1 MAANDTTVLGNFSDV
16 VKFQLKDG
24 SAITRIAATL
34 AEKDDFIFY
43 TPSIAANAG
52 LTHHELIQ
60 TSLPTGYLVD
70 IGGSHK
76 ESKGEFTPITESLCT
91 IRSSYSVPR
100 DVMRN
105 CSKQVGMS
113 RLNAEKAGHMMAIT
127 QGMTNI
133 MLNGPTTPNQ
143 SGIVGILQRPPYTTY
158 DYKFTWS
165 AGGTGDDKRNALLI
179 KPGIDTVFRLHNK
192 FHPTMGVE
200 SEEMPMTKETGLGTN
215 SDEHRWMLN
224 YEFELQGGLCIYD
237 QRAFKLICNIDA
249 GPTDFPGEDLVRCI
263 FNAASINRPKGG
275 TLQRYNQSGQV
286 VEETDSPWILF
297 VDDRTKSK
305 LRDSIN
311 NKILVSQS
319 TQNVFKRKVWML
331 DDIIIADMDALGYQT
346 VGSGASAI
354 SAAS

>member
-1 MAANDTTVLGNFSDV
+1 MSANDTTVIGNFADI
-16 VKFQLKDG
+16 VKFQLPDG
-24 SAITRIAATL
+24 SAISRVAATL
-34 AEKDDFIFY
+34 AEKDDFIRFVP
-43 TPSIAANAG
+43 TIPANAG
-52 LTHHELIQ
+52 LTHHELIH

-76 ESKGEFTPITESLCT
+76 ESKGEFAPITESLCT

-105 CSKQVGMS
+105 CSPEIGMS
-113 RLNAEKAGHMMAIT
+113 RLNAEKAGHMIAIT

-133 MLNGPTTPNQ
+133 MLNGPSTPNQ
-143 SGIVGILQRPPYTTY
+143 SGIVGILQRTPYLTY

-200 SEEMPMTKETGLGTN
+200 SEEMPMTKETGLGTS

-224 YEFELQGGLCIYD
+224 YEFELQGGFCIYD

-249 GPTDFPGEDLVRCI
+249 GPTDDPGEDLVRAI
-263 FNAASINRPKGG
+263 FDASSINKPKGG
-275 TLQRYNQSGQV
+275 VLQRYNSSGQV
-286 VEETDSPWILF
+286 VEETSSPWILF
-297 VDDRTKSK
+297 VDERTKTK
-305 LRDSIN
+305 LRNPIN
-311 NKILVSQS
+311 NKVLVSRS
-319 TQNVFKRKVWML
+319 TQNVYQREVDML
-331 DDIIIADMDALGYQT
+331 GDIIIADMDALGYET
-346 VGSGASAI
+346 VGSGATAI
-354 SAAS
+354 AAAS